1 MQQVLIGLV
10 AETETLQ
17 ELVSQTHH
25 FMHTHVTLLD
35 RHTDGHTEIHRDT
48 QSHRHTVT
56 QTHSDI
62 DFACHSP
69 SNQRAR
75 MMHTRP
81 TNPRQKT
88 TATPE

>member
-48 QSHRHTVT
+48 QSHRHT
-56 QTHSDI
+56 
-62 DFACHSP
+62 
-69 SNQRAR
+69 
-75 MMHTRP
+75 
-81 TNPRQKT
+81 
-88 TATPE
+88 AT